1 MRILV
6 ASFML
11 LMTVHHSIAQS
22 RINIIPKPS
31 MVQELEGQFALNNNK
46 IYVSV
51 QFREVAVLL
60 SDLMR
65 WKQNRIFLL
74 TKGVV
79 PSAGSKNL
87 MPLVLLKKVLKR
99 KKTPSC

>member
-31 MVQELEGQFALNNNK
+31 MVQELEGSFAVNNK
-46 IYVSV
+46 IYVSAA
-51 QFREVAVLL
+51 FRR
-60 SDLMR
+60 SGTD
-65 WKQNRIFLL
+65 
-74 TKGVV
+74 
-79 PSAGSKNL
+79 
-87 MPLVLLKKVLKR
+87 
-99 KKTPSC
+99 

>member
-31 MVQELEGQFALNNNK
+31 MVQELEGQFA
-46 IYVSV
+46 
-51 QFREVAVLL
+51 QQQ
-60 SDLMR
+60 DLC
-65 WKQNRIFLL
+65 KPPI
-74 TKGVV
+74 
-79 PSAGSKNL
+79 SGSG
-87 MPLVLLKKVLKR
+87 
-99 KKTPSC
+99 TD

>member
-1 MRILV
+1 MRIFV

-46 IYVSV
+46 IYVST
-51 QFREVAVLL
+51 QFREV
-60 SDLMR
+60 S
-65 WKQNRIFLL
+65 
-74 TKGVV
+74 
-79 PSAGSKNL
+79 
-87 MPLVLLKKVLKR
+87 
-99 KKTPSC
+99 